1 MDARAL
7 GTPKRLDLKSQA
19 IVLLAL
25 LIVYASNWWPT
36 TPVRVVALKVLQL
49 TTYERWGIFLPHL
62 LLYSTIMAAL
72 SGVLWIALA
81 SAGWLPRPP
90 LGNLRQSVMP
100 GVVGGLLA
108 LICAV
113 LTALA
118 FFPPGTVRWIDP
130 NPWKIAGN
138 IFSNF
143 YEEYIWRGFLL
154 FGLRELVGF
163 WPAAV
168 ISSASWAVLHT
179 QYPLAGQVLI
189 FAIGIGFAW
198 LVRVSRSLWAP
209 YIAHE
214 VLDILADSLIG

>member
-1 MDARAL
+1 MDALAL
-7 GTPKRLDLKSQA
+7 STPKRLDLKSPA
-19 IVLLAL
+19 IVLLAIV
-25 LIVYASNWWPT
+25 IVYASNWWPT
-36 TPVRVVALKVLQL
+36 TPVRVVVLQALHL

-118 FFPPGTVRWIDP
+118 FFPLGTVRWIDP

-143 YEEYIWRGFLL
+143 YEEFIWRGFLL

-179 QYPLAGQVLI
+179 QYPLAGQVLV

-209 YIAHE
+209 
-214 VLDILADSLIG
+214 

>member
-36 TPVRVVALKVLQL
+36 TPVRVGALKALHL

-72 SGVLWIALA
+72 SAVSWIALA
-81 SAGWLPRPP
+81 SAGRLPRPP

-100 GVVGGLLA
+100 GVIGGLLA

-118 FFPPGTVRWIDP
+118 FFPPDTVRWIDP
-130 NPWKIAGN
+130 NPWEIAGN

-143 YEEYIWRGFLL
+143 YEEFVWRGFLL

-168 ISSASWAVLHT
+168 ITSASWAVVHT
-179 QYPLAGQVLI
+179 QYPLAGQVLV

-214 VLDILADSLIG
+214 VLDILGDSLIG